1 MALTLLE
8 ENLDIIQGLADL
20 PNSEDGLDPDQLKA
34 KFDEAVNIIKHYLNK
49 VLIPQIESDIDAA
62 SKGISSGEGI
72 SGEKLVDGSVTGAKL
87 ADDSISST
95 KIASKAV
102 TTEKIADKA
111 VSRTQLSEDATTL
124 KTEDFPNKVVPNRA
138 LDDAAVTNVKLADGA
153 VITSKLADDA
163 VTTDKIADDAVTR
176 DKLADDAL
184 YSPIDERSGSTNLTV
199 AQLGKTIQSAW
210 NADLDLILT
219 QANSQQIPV
228 GAEFAV
234 LRWGAAA
241 SQSVKITSSGVRFV
255 FAGETT
261 FRSNISLI
269 ITDTFSMVALK
280 KITSKASGGDAWLVT
295 GNVEVVS

>member
-20 PNSEDGLDPDQLKA
+20 PNSEDGLDPDELKA

-72 SGEKLVDGSVTGAKL
+72 GGEKLVDGSVTGAKL
-87 ADDSISST
+87 ANASISST

-102 TTEKIADKA
+102 TAEKIADKA

-153 VITSKLADDA
+153 VTTSKLGNFAVTTSKLADDA
-163 VTTDKIADDAVTR
+163 KAKGIAIALAPTSWVDSAQTVAVEGVTANNNVIVAAAPESREAYNDAEIYCSAQAEGSLTFVCGSAPETAVTVNV
-176 DKLADDAL
+176 
-184 YSPIDERSGSTNLTV
+184 I
-199 AQLGKTIQSAW
+199 
-210 NADLDLILT
+210 IL
-219 QANSQQIPV
+219 V
-228 GAEFAV
+228 
-234 LRWGAAA
+234 
-241 SQSVKITSSGVRFV
+241 
-255 FAGETT
+255 
-261 FRSNISLI
+261 
-269 ITDTFSMVALK
+269 
-280 KITSKASGGDAWLVT
+280 
-295 GNVEVVS
+295 